1 MDAWGEM
8 KRANLID
15 EFTEILNYKASYNI
29 VLQELYVLEFFAEV
43 GRLQVDFLLYLPYY
57 DGKSDN

>member
-1 MDAWGEM
+1 MSMPNFQEFDMGVWGEM

-29 VLQELYVLEFFAEV
+29 VLQELYVLEFFCW
-43 GRLQVDFLLYLPYY
+43 GW
-57 DGKSDN
+57 